1 MTDIR
6 QQSIQE
12 FLDRLAS
19 KSPTPGGGSAAAL
32 MGAQSAA
39 LLGMVCNL
47 TIGKP
52 QYSEVEEDMRVL
64 LEKSELLRARL
75 TGLIDADIRAF
86 QEVMSAYR
94 LPKQTSDEQTRRS
107 EAIQQALQKATDV
120 PLQCARICAELIQL
134 SRPAAQ
140 QGGKNVVS
148 DAGVAVMAAHAALQ
162 SAALNVHI
170 NIGGIEDKQFAIA
183 KSAELEEI
191 LQGSAAE
198 TEEIYRLVMSRL

>member
-1 MTDIR
+1 MKDIR

-52 QYSEVEEDMRVL
+52 QYSEVEEDMRAL
-64 LEKSELLRARL
+64 LEKSEALRARL
-75 TGLIDADIRAF
+75 TDAIDADIRAF

-94 LPKQTSDEQTRRS
+94 LPGQTREEQTQRCT
-107 EAIQQALQKATDV
+107 AIQQALQKATDV
-120 PLQCARICAELIQL
+120 PLQCARACAGLIRL
-134 SRPAAQ
+134 SRTAAEK
-140 QGGKNVVS
+140 GSKNVVS

-170 NIGGIEDKQFAIA
+170 NIGGIEDKQFGAA
-183 KSAELEEI
+183 KSAELDEI
-191 LQGSAAE
+191 LQGSSAAA
-198 TEEIYRLVMSRL
+198 EEIYQLVKSRL